1 MFVVSRRYAM
11 PWGRADPGGNRVAE
25 MHREPGGRLTEPPLQ
40 TPIRS
45 PRMHRLLV
53 FVSTAFVAISMSAN
67 AQTPLTAYADKDG
80 WLDVQALTCAEL
92 AGTFQEDADMLT
104 TWYSGW
110 YNGLAKK
117 HYINIPRAKEAEHEV
132 IIYCKAHKDKKI
144 IDAIGLV
151 IDEYRKKHG
160 IELSK

>member
-1 MFVVSRRYAM
+1 M
-11 PWGRADPGGNRVAE
+11 PFARILGSIIVA
-25 MHREPGGRLTEPPLQ
+25 GIAT
-40 TPIRS
+40 T
-45 PRMHRLLV
+45 
-53 FVSTAFVAISMSAN
+53 AN
-67 AQTPLTAYADKDG
+67 AQTPLSAYADKDG

-117 HYINIPRAKEAEHEV
+117 HFINIKRAKDAEHEV
-132 IIYCKAHKDKKI
+132 IVYCKANKDKKI
-144 IDAIGLV
+144 IEAIGLV